1 MRLYDEK
8 KGYEDIKALSKD
20 GRAVLS
26 HIVRNAMCSILSA
39 HCIGADVQAEIKDF
53 ENKWG
58 DLGL

>member
-1 MRLYDEK
+1 MYDEK
-8 KGYEDIKALSKD
+8 KGYEDVKALSRD

-39 HCIGADVQAEIKDF
+39 HCIGEDVQAEIKAF
-53 ENKWG
+53 EDKWS